1 MPANIRHYLLV
12 NAAKGLLLSTLP
24 AVPPCVNAKPFKS
37 ASLND
42 TFGLRD
48 LHDKHYAII
57 QVPGNLIYC

>member
-37 ASLND
+37 ASLKN

-48 LHDKHYAII
+48 LHDNIM
-57 QVPGNLIYC
+57 P